1 MKTVQPKAAEPASGN
16 KSSFFQKGGDAALA
30 NETPFFTKSNAP
42 VQAKLT
48 VGQPNDKYEQE
59 ADSMADKVVQRLME
73 PGIQKQP
80 VKHTSLSPFIQ
91 SKCAECEQEEKMQKK
106 EEEKEQ
112 HEAST
117 DIMKKAAFPDDDAMP
132 PPDTN
137 EDDGTS
143 VQRKCAAC
151 EKEEAEAVQKKGEGG
166 AVAPDIEKKLSA
178 SKGSGAS
185 LPDGVRGNMETAM
198 GADFSNVKV
207 HTGSQAVQ
215 MNKQLRAQAFTN
227 GSDIYFNSGKYNPG
241 NKTGQRLLA
250 HELTHTIQ
258 QGSAIRKSGVPGIQK
273 EGEALPD
280 PVPNCTLSVTMH
292 GLNFVPVED
301 SYYVLGPKTPQ
312 AVAVAVKRLTGEN
325 YSDTLARAVYANITG
340 QQVAGLG
347 SLLGEATAGEVMTN
361 FSVLIRES
369 LILVNA
375 IKQQGVEVLLSAN
388 QQDILDMGLAAS
400 NAWRDIN
407 VPMVAAQ
414 ISYRFPA
421 WYSENIFI
429 QQMAERRRLLRAYYD
444 AYNQFM
450 ADHSASSRLLIIDVL
465 DEISQELSTA
475 STLLELIRADAALV
489 PLDGYGLLWPNTR
502 PAPTPAGSTSPQ
514 PPPAPQM
521 AAANQAPDTDSANV
535 FLSFTNTQAHLSQQA
550 RRDSTSRRELLNRFA
565 RFYNRT
571 GLSTGDQTLTDTPT
585 TANADPLPARLTVSP
600 TLSGPMA
607 VEGSL
612 SADYRF
618 IMDLNFPDVY
628 TALGIYNYDWN
639 YVRIPDDQIGNQT
652 TIDESS
658 WEDPSMGAVAA
669 NRFGRAANYASED
682 VATVFR
688 DLGPAGIFAAN
699 LVTANAILRFI
710 GTGFRLLAEAL
721 TMPRSE
727 TLIQFPEPG
736 VYMVRCRSV
745 AQLGD
750 NAELIRVPSV
760 VYQPVMVVDPTSLVE
775 RRTTEDANAR
785 QRDTERMEELRR
797 MLAEPACHENEA
809 ELRREL
815 DMLERSLSTVGG
827 SLSVQEQQLTEYL
840 QRTDLT
846 PEQYRQASDQLD
858 RLRRIITLRNDRSD
872 DRNMSAAE
880 PLTASFISDEGQSI
894 RLTMEA
900 LPIIENGSTT
910 GYWVSDLTTPNSSQ
924 NTGSSTN
931 RADAILAAVVS
942 ILSGHGGYGRGY
954 VSVNIDGVTYTRRI
968 AASLGNLFMEA
979 IENVTTALSIAAVV
993 AAPFTGGASLVL
1005 LLPIGAVGAIPSGYR
1020 LINRAMDDTLHM
1032 DMATIM
1038 DIVNIVGSVAG
1049 LAQVATP
1056 LRMVR
1061 LTRVVYIIGLG
1072 ADAAGILMVP
1082 VGIISQIADLEGQG
1096 LSPGE
1101 KAARIMQIMGNAL
1114 LNVGVMLG
1122 ASLARN
1128 RGYHGREGEGPTT
1141 HETQILEETRG
1152 VQDTPLNT
1160 EQLNAELNAVN
1171 RNEPR
1176 PSTEPGYD
1184 YEIPLENGHT
1194 WRKRSDGRWC
1204 RFSNGFCYIT
1214 SEMPPHIRDI
1224 IEDIAERQL
1233 NNDAALP
1240 EAARDIRRRPGV
1252 AEGVEGL
1259 QNITQQGQWLR
1270 GGIGLFPRQIARRMR
1285 GMHFNNFDEF
1295 RAVFWMMVATDP
1307 VLSAGWSPNSLARMR
1322 TGRAPFAP
1330 SSGRTG
1336 GGSNSVW
1343 QLNHIMAIER
1353 GGAVFDMTN
1362 LEIVTPRMHLGV
1374 DP

>member
-1 MKTVQPKAAEPASGN
+1 MKAVKPKAAEPASGT
-16 KSSFFQKGGDAALA
+16 KSTFFKKGSDTSLNTEA
-30 NETPFFTKSNAP
+30 PFFIKTNT
-42 VQAKLT
+42 VQTKLT

-59 ADSMADKVVQRLME
+59 ADSMADKVVQRLTE

-80 VKHTSLSPFIQ
+80 VQHTSLTPFVQ

-112 HEAST
+112 QESST
-117 DIMKKAAFPDDDAMP
+117 DIMKKSAFPDDGQAP

-137 EDDGTS
+137 EDDDIN
-143 VQRKCAAC
+143 VQRKCAEC
-151 EKEEAEAVQKKGEGG
+151 EKEEAKAVQKTGEAGD
-166 AVAPDIEKKLSA
+166 VSPDVEKKLSA
-178 SKGSGAS
+178 SKGSGTS
-185 LPDGVRGNMETAM
+185 LPDGVRGQMETSM

-241 NKTGQRLLA
+241 SKSGQRLLA

-258 QGSAIRKSGVPGIQK
+258 QGSAIRKSSVPGIQK
-273 EGEALPD
+273 DGEALPD
-280 PVPNCTLSVTMH
+280 PVPNCALSVTMQ
-292 GLNFVPVED
+292 GLNFVPAEN
-301 SYYVLGPKTPQ
+301 SYYVLGPKAPQ
-312 AVAVAVKRLTGEN
+312 AVALAVKKLTGEN
-325 YSDTLARAVYANITG
+325 YSDTLARTVYGILTR
-340 QQVAGLG
+340 QSVAGLG
-347 SLLGEATAGEVMTN
+347 SLAGEATAGEVMGN

-369 LILVNA
+369 LMLVNA
-375 IKQQGVEVLLSAN
+375 IKQQGTEVLLSAN
-388 QQDILDMGLAAS
+388 QQDILNMGLAAS

-414 ISYRFPA
+414 LSYRFPA
-421 WYSENIFI
+421 WYNEGIFI
-429 QQMAERRRLLRAYYD
+429 QQMAERRRLLRAYFD

-450 ADHSASSRLLIIDVL
+450 TDHSDASRLLIIDVL
-465 DEISQELSTA
+465 DEISTELSTA

-502 PAPTPAGSTSPQ
+502 PAPTPAGSTPPQ
-514 PPPAPQM
+514 PPPVPQM

-535 FLSFTNTQAHLSQQA
+535 FLSFTNTQAHLSRQA
-550 RRDSTSRRELLNRFA
+550 RNDSTSRRELLNRFA

-571 GLSTGDQTLTDTPT
+571 GLATGDQTLTDTPT
-585 TANADPLPARLTVSP
+585 TANADPLQARLTVTPS
-600 TLSGPMA
+600 LSGSMQL
-607 VEGSL
+607 EGSL
-612 SADYRF
+612 EADYRF
-618 IMDLNFPDVY
+618 IMDMNFPDVY
-628 TALGIYNYDWN
+628 AALGTYSYDWN
-639 YVRIPDDQIGNQT
+639 YVRVPDNQIGNQT
-652 TIDESS
+652 TIADADWQS
-658 WEDPSMGAVAA
+658 PSLGAVAA
-669 NRFGRAANYASED
+669 NRFGRAGAYAVED
-682 VATVFR
+682 VVTVFR
-688 DLGPAGIFAAN
+688 NLGPAGIYATN
-699 LVTANAILRFI
+699 LIAANAILRFI

-727 TLIQFPEPG
+727 TLIKFPEPG

-760 VYQPVMVVDPTSLVE
+760 AYMPVIIEDPTALAE
-775 RRTTEDANAR
+775 KRTTEDAAGR
-785 QRDTERMEELRR
+785 ERDMQRMEELQR
-797 MLAEPACHENEA
+797 MLTDPACHANEA
-809 ELRREL
+809 ELRHEL
-815 DMLERSLSTVGG
+815 DILERSLSSVGG

-840 QRTDLT
+840 QRTDIT
-846 PEQYRQASDQLD
+846 AEQAQQAQEQLD
-858 RLRRIITLRNDRSD
+858 RLRSIIQLRHDRSSGRD
-872 DRNMSAAE
+872 MTGAE
-880 PLTASFISDEGQSI
+880 PLIASFISDEGQSI

-900 LPIIENGSTT
+900 LAVRDNGATT

-924 NTGSSTN
+924 NTGYSTI
-931 RADAILAAVVS
+931 RSEAILAAITA

-968 AASLGNLFMEA
+968 ASSLGNLFMEA
-979 IENVTTALSIAAVV
+979 IENVTTALSIAAIV
-993 AAPFTGGASLVL
+993 AAPFTGGASLAL
-1005 LLPIGAVGAIPSGYR
+1005 LLPIGVVGAIPSGYR
-1020 LINRAMDDTLHM
+1020 LINRAMDDTLRL
-1032 DMATIM
+1032 DMATIT

-1082 VGIISQIADLEGQG
+1082 VGIISQIAELEGQH

-1101 KAARIMQIMGNAL
+1101 RAARVMQIMGMAL
-1114 LNVGVMLG
+1114 LNVGVMAG
-1122 ASLARN
+1122 ASLARHLS
-1128 RGYHGREGEGPTT
+1128 YSGRAGGGEGPTP

-1152 VQDTPLNT
+1152 IQDQRLNT
-1160 EQLNAELNAVN
+1160 EQLNAELNAAS

-1176 PSTEPGYD
+1176 PSTEHGYD

-1194 WRKRSDGRWC
+1194 WRRRRDGRWC
-1204 RFSNGFCYIT
+1204 RFSNGFCYLT
-1214 SEMPPHIRDI
+1214 TEMPPHIRDI
-1224 IEDIAERQL
+1224 IEDIAEHQL

-1240 EAARDIRRRPGV
+1240 EAAQVLRRRPGV
-1252 AEGVEGL
+1252 AEGGEELPRISGR
-1259 QNITQQGQWLR
+1259 WLDR
-1270 GGIGLFPRQIARRMR
+1270 GIGLFPRQIAERMR

-1295 RAVFWMMVATDP
+1295 RAVFWMMVASDP
-1307 VLSAGWSPNSLARMR
+1307 VLGAGWSPQNLGRMR
-1322 TGRAPFAP
+1322 SGRAPYAP

-1343 QLNHIMAIER
+1343 QLNHILAIDR
-1353 GGAVFDMTN
+1353 GGGVFDMSN
-1362 LEIVTPRMHLGV
+1362 LEIVTPVMHAGV
-1374 DP
+1374 DPR